1 LKHFEIASSRKFL
14 KAAAF
19 SAVMGEGGQ
28 EAGDKRQ
35 EARGKSPKRQ
45 EARGKSPYYALLRG
59 PVECVRYLPVILPYE
74 F

>member
-1 LKHFEIASSRKFL
+1 MPCPQVQLKHFEIASSRNFL

-35 EARGKSPKRQ
+35 EARGKSP
-45 EARGKSPYYALLRG
+45 YYALLRG
-59 PVECVRYLPVILPYE
+59 PMACVRYLPVILPYE